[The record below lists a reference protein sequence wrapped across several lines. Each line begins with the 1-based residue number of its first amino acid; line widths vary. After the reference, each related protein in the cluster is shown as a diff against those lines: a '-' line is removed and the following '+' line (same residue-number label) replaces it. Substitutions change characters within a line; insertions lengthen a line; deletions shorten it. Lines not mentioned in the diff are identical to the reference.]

1 LTLYLPLK
9 ITKLNKWEMVTLWW
23 RPK

>member
-1 LTLYLPLK
+1 
-9 ITKLNKWEMVTLWW
+9 MVTLWW